1 MKFRYLLQV
10 GCLAIMGMGV
20 AFGQESMQYT
30 HSGKQFQKAL
40 SLYNRKQYKA
50 AQHFF
55 QQEMQQ
61 TTDVATRAN
70 CSYFVASSAI
80 RLGQSGADALME
92 QFLADYP
99 SSPYA
104 GNAGLDVADYYF
116 TKGNYKQAET
126 WYDKVDASLV
136 TPSERDKYN
145 FQKGYALFSQGKKDQ
160 AKKYFTSVKNSK
172 EYGQKAAYYL
182 GYMAYDADDYDQ
194 ASQYF
199 EQVQDDEVLS
209 KNLSYYQ
216 ADMNFKQGNFQKALT
231 EGLTQLKKNTNPK
244 EKSELNKI
252 VGESY
257 FNLKQYAEAIPYLKA
272 YQGKQGKYT
281 NTDYYYLGYAYY
293 KQNDYQNAIGQFNKI
308 IDGKNAVAQ
317 NAYYHLAECYLKT
330 NQKQQALNAF
340 RNASQ
345 MDFSAEIKK
354 DAMLNYTRLSYDI
367 GNPYESV
374 PSVIQSYM
382 QTYPDS
388 NATEMK
394 DLLVDSYVT
403 SGDYKS
409 AMELL
414 EKSSTTTDKKV
425 YQQVAFYRG
434 LELYNDM
441 QYAEALAYFQK
452 AQAPHDTTI
461 NARATYWSAEVN
473 YLLHQYAEAENN
485 YKKFLTL
492 NQTSLAEYKEANY
505 GLGYAYFNQK
515 KYELAISA
523 FEKYLATNSTNKNR
537 VADAYIRTAD
547 SHFVLG
553 KYWPAMEAYNKVI
566 TTKAT
571 DTDYASFQKA
581 ISYGFV
587 DRVPKKIEELD
598 KFVRNYP
605 KSALREDALFELGNT
620 HLAQGN
626 TQKAIQMYRQLQT
639 EYKTS
644 SFVPRAM
651 LREALIYYNQ
661 GDNPKALNIF
671 KEITAKYPNTSEA
684 LQAVN
689 TAKSVYVD
697 MGKVNEY
704 AQWAK
709 GLGYVEVSNSELDNA
724 SFEAAERHYLQQK
737 NKEAIA
743 GLEKYLKDFP
753 QGLNTTQA
761 QFYLGQ
767 LYFSEGNKAKAT
779 PYYEKVVSAGRNEYT
794 EQALTRLS
802 QIYLDN
808 KDTKKAE
815 PVLKEL
821 EETAT
826 IAQNVVYAQSNLM
839 KISYENKAY
848 PQTIQYAQK
857 VLTASNVDNRI
868 KNDAN
873 TMIARAYIATGDEV
887 NAEKYYTEVRKT
899 ASGALMAEAL
909 YYDAYF
915 KNKDGQYKKSN
926 EIIQKLAKEYGGY
939 KEFSAKGLVLMAKNF
954 NGLKDNYQ
962 ATYILNSVIDNFGD
976 YPDVIKEAKETLDKI
991 KSEGV

>member
-1 MKFRYLLQV
+1 MKVRYFLQV
-10 GCLAIMGMGV
+10 ICFVAVGV
-20 AFGQESMQYT
+20 ASAQQSMQYT
-30 HSGKQFQKAL
+30 HTDKQFQKAL

-50 AQHFF
+50 TQHFF
-55 QQEMQQ
+55 QKEMQRA
-61 TTDVATRAN
+61 TDVSTQAN
-70 CSYFVASSAI
+70 CSYFIASSAI
-80 RLGQSGADALME
+80 RLKQSGADALME
-92 QFLADYP
+92 QFLAQYP

-104 GNAGLDVADYYF
+104 GIACLDVADFYF
-116 TKGNYKQAET
+116 NQGNYQQADA
-126 WYDKVDASLV
+126 WYAKVDGSQIGASQ
-136 TPSERDKYN
+136 SDKYN
-145 FQKGYALFSQGKKDQ
+145 FQRGYALFSQGKKEE
-160 AKKYFTSVKNSK
+160 AKKYLTSARNSK

-182 GYMAYDADDYDQ
+182 GYMAYDADDYQQ

-199 EQVQDDEVLS
+199 EQVQDDKDLS

-216 ADMNFKQGNFQKALT
+216 ADMSFKQGNFDKALK
-231 EGLTQLKKNTNPK
+231 EGLAQLGKNNNPK

-257 FNLKQYAEAIPYLKA
+257 FNLKQYAQAIPYLKA

-293 KQNDYQNAIGQFNKI
+293 KQNDYQNAIGNFNKI

-330 NQKQQALNAF
+330 DQKQQALNAF

-345 MDFSAEIKK
+345 MDFSSEIKK
-354 DAMLNYTRLSYDI
+354 DAMLNYARLSYDI
-367 GNPYESV
+367 GNPYQSV
-374 PSVIQSYM
+374 PSVIQAYM
-382 QTYPDS
+382 QAYPSS
-388 NATEMK
+388 NTAEMNE
-394 DLLVDSYVT
+394 LLVDSYVT

-414 EKSSTTTDKKV
+414 ENSSVTSDKKI

-441 QYAEALAYFQK
+441 QYPQALMYFQK
-452 AQAPHDTTI
+452 AQGQYDVSV
-461 NARATYWSAEVN
+461 NARAIYWASEVN
-473 YLLHQYAEAENN
+473 YLLHNYPDAESG
-485 YKKFLTL
+485 YKKFLAL
-492 NQTSLAEYKEANY
+492 NTSSFAENKEAHY
-505 GLGYAYFNQK
+505 GLAYAHFNQK
-515 KYELAISA
+515 KYDLAIE
-523 FEKYLATNSTNKNR
+523 FFQKYLNTKPTNKTR
-537 VADAYIRTAD
+537 IADTNIRIAD
-547 SHFVLG
+547 SHFALG

-566 TTKAT
+566 TTQAT

-598 KFVRNYP
+598 KFVKDYP

-620 HLAQGN
+620 YLAQGN
-626 TQKAIQMYRQLQT
+626 TQKAIQLYKQIQS
-639 EYKTS
+639 EYKNS

-651 LREALIYYNQ
+651 LREALVYYNQ
-661 GDNPKALNIF
+661 GENQKALNIF
-671 KEITAKYPNTSEA
+671 KEITNKYPNTSEA

-709 GLGYVEVSNSELDNA
+709 GLGYVEISNSELDNA
-724 SFEAAERHYLQQK
+724 SFEAAERQYLQQK

-743 GLEKYLKDFP
+743 SFEKYLKDFP
-753 QGLNTTQA
+753 QGINSVQA
-761 QFYLGQ
+761 QFYLAQ
-767 LYFSEGNKAKAT
+767 LYYSAGNKEKSM
-779 PYYEKVVSAGRNEYT
+779 PLYEKIIAAGRNEYT
-794 EQALTRLS
+794 EQALARLS
-802 QIYLDN
+802 QIYLD
-808 KDTKKAE
+808 KGEIKRAE

-821 EETAT
+821 EATST

-839 KISYENKAY
+839 KISYDNKQY
-848 PQTIQYAQK
+848 PQTIAYAQK
-857 VLTASNVDNRI
+857 VLAEKSTDVRI
-868 KNDAN
+868 KNDAH
-873 TMIARAYIATGDEV
+873 TMIARAYIATGDEI

-899 ASGALMAEAL
+899 ATGSLMAEAL

-915 KNKDGQYKKSN
+915 KNKAGQFKKSN

-962 ATYILNSVIDNFGD
+962 ATYILNSVIENFGD
-976 YPDVIKEAKETLDKI
+976 YPQVIKEAQETLTKI
-991 KSEGV
+991 KAEEV

>member
-1 MKFRYLLQV
+1 MKFRHIV
-10 GCLAIMGMGV
+10 PIFCLGV
-20 AFGQESMQYT
+20 ATTAFSQATMEYT
-30 HSGKQFQKAL
+30 HSQVAFQKAL
-40 SLYNRKQYKA
+40 SLYNRKQYRP

-55 QQEMQQ
+55 EQEMQQ
-61 TTDVATRAN
+61 TTDANTKAN

-92 QFLADYP
+92 QFLAEYP

-104 GNAGLDVADYYF
+104 GNASLDVADYYF
-116 TKGNYKQAET
+116 TQGNYKQSEE
-126 WYDKVDASLV
+126 WYNKVDARLV
-136 TPSERDKYN
+136 SPSERDKYN
-145 FQKGYALFSQGKKDQ
+145 FQKGYALFSQGKKAE

-172 EYGQKAAYYL
+172 EYGPKAAYYL
-182 GYMAYDADDYDQ
+182 GYMAYDADDYAQ

-199 EQVQDDEVLS
+199 EQVQDDKDLN

-216 ADMNFKQGNFQKALT
+216 ADMSFKQGNFEKALK
-231 EGLTQLKKNTNPK
+231 EGLVQLKKSNSAK
-244 EKSELNKI
+244 EKSEINKI

-257 FNLKQYAEAIPYLKA
+257 FNLNQYAEAIPYLKA
-272 YQGKQGKYT
+272 YQGKQGKYS

-293 KQNDYQNAIGQFNKI
+293 KQNDYQNAINNFNKI

-345 MDFSAEIKK
+345 MEFSKEIKK
-354 DAMLNYTRLSYDI
+354 DAMLNYARLSYDI

-374 PSVIQSYM
+374 PSVIQVYM
-382 QTYPDS
+382 QAYPDS
-388 NATEMK
+388 NTTEMK

-409 AMELL
+409 AMDLL
-414 EKSSTTTDKKV
+414 EKSSATADKKV

-434 LELYNDM
+434 LELYNEA
-441 QYAEALAYFQK
+441 QYTEALTYFKK
-452 AQAPHDTTI
+452 AQGTSDEKI
-461 NARATYWSAEVN
+461 NARAIYWGAESN
-473 YLLHQYAEAENN
+473 YLLHNYAQAESD
-485 YKKFLTL
+485 YKKFLSL
-492 NQTSLAEYKEANY
+492 NQTALSEYKQATY
-505 GLGYAYFNQK
+505 GLAYTYFNQK
-515 KYELAISA
+515 KYDLATDA
-523 FEKYLATNSTNKNR
+523 FKKYLDAKPTDKNR
-537 VADAYIRTAD
+537 IADAYMRLGD

-566 TTKAT
+566 TTHAT
-571 DTDYASFQKA
+571 DTDYATFQKA

-587 DRVPKKIEELD
+587 DRVPKKIEELE

-620 HLAQGN
+620 YLAQGN
-626 TQKAIQMYRQLQT
+626 TQKAVQAYKRIQN
-639 EYKTS
+639 EYKNS

-651 LREALIYYNQ
+651 LREALVYYNQ
-661 GDNPKALNIF
+661 GDNQKALTIF
-671 KEITAKYPNTSEA
+671 KQITAQYPNTSEA
-684 LQAVN
+684 VQAVN
-689 TAKSVYVD
+689 TAKAVYVD

-737 NKEAIA
+737 NKEAISS
-743 GLEKYLKDFP
+743 LEKYLKDFP

-761 QFYLGQ
+761 QFYLAQ
-767 LYFSEGNKAKAT
+767 LYFSEGNKNKAT
-779 PYYEKVVSAGRNEYT
+779 SYYEKVVSTGRNEYT

-802 QIYLDN
+802 QMYLE
-808 KDTKKAE
+808 KSETKKAE
-815 PVLKEL
+815 PLLKEL
-821 EETAT
+821 ETIST
-826 IAQNVVYAQSNLM
+826 IAQNIVYAQSNLM
-839 KISYENKAY
+839 KISYENKDY
-848 PQTIQYAQK
+848 QQTINYAQK
-857 VLTASNVDNRI
+857 VLAEKSVDNRI
-868 KNDAN
+868 KNDAH
-873 TMIARAYIATGDEV
+873 TMIARAYIATGDEA

-899 ASGALMAEAL
+899 ASGSLMAEAI

-915 KNKDGQYKKSN
+915 KNKAGQYKKSN

-962 ATYILNSVIDNFGD
+962 ATYILNSVIENFGD
-976 YPDVIKEAKETLDKI
+976 YPEVIKEAKETLAKI
-991 KSEGV
+991 KAE